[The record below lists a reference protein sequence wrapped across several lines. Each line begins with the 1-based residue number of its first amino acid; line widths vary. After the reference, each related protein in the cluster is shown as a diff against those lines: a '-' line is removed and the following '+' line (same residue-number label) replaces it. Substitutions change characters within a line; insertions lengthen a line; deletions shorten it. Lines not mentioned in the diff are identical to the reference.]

1 MWRTA
6 SRVGLPRS
14 DNIFLREHK
23 KFLQEENTSNEERSI
38 SFFSIPKPEE
48 WTIILIFYL

>member
-14 DNIFLREHK
+14 DNTFLRKHK
-23 KFLQEENTSNEERSI
+23 KFLQEEDTSSEERSI
-38 SFFSIPKPEE
+38 SFFSIPEPEE
-48 WTIILIFYL
+48 